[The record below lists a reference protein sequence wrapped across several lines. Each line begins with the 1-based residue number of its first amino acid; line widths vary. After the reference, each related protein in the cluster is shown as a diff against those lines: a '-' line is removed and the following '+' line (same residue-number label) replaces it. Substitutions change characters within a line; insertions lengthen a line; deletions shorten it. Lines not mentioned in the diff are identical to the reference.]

1 MAALQFPCVIFKTK
15 KIMDDYAA
23 DDMQYGDLSESQLK
37 KNFNLLD
44 VSARANPYTLTKI
57 SPFTHSHSMFP
68 IMRGESEKLTK
79 QACTRILF
87 DEFRYLSSIFALYGP
102 YKYLIENMI
111 THMQN
116 GNGAP
121 FSSLH
126 LNTAL
131 KEQILTDRTENST
144 LLLLKNAFDYYIDW
158 SNKCYPMESLS
169 ELKGAILRGK
179 LPKFNRFQDN
189 FNGMGIT
196 VHDIWSMHI
205 TIKSLSFDNDRYRA
219 VVHYRAQDHFG
230 LDSNDIL
237 SAKFKQFRF
246 FRIWFVLQHYNQ
258 FGFRPFMTNMETTV
272 EICGERNASKK

>member
-15 KIMDDYAA
+15 KIMDDYGA

-37 KNFNLLD
+37 KNFNLVD

-57 SPFTHSHSMFP
+57 SPFTHAHSMYP
-68 IMRGESEKLTK
+68 IMRGEGEKLTK
-79 QACTRILF
+79 QACVRILF

-126 LNTAL
+126 LNAAL
-131 KEQILTDRTENST
+131 KEQILSDRTVNST
-144 LLLLKNAFDYYIDW
+144 LLRI
-158 SNKCYPMESLS
+158 
-169 ELKGAILRGK
+169 KGAIEENIDWEKGHYPEVDRNEILKAIHKGR

-196 VHDIWSMHI
+196 VHDVWAVHI
-205 TIKSLSFDNDRYRA
+205 TIKYLKIQGARYHA
-219 VVHYRAQDHFG
+219 QVHYKVQDHFG
-230 LDSNDIL
+230 LDDSDIL
-237 SAKFKQFRF
+237 KSKFYNFRF
-246 FRIWFVLQHYNQ
+246 FRIWFVLQRYSQ
-258 FGFRPFMTNMETTV
+258 FGFKPFMTNMETTV
-272 EICGERNASKK
+272 DISGERHG